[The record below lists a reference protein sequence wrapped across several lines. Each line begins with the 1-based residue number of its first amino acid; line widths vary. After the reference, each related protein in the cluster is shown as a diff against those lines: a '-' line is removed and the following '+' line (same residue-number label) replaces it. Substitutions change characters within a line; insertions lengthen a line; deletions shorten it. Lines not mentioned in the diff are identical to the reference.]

1 MKLRAQIEGLAVPAT
16 IALVPARDVTV
27 AITGNR
33 TRTRTNRGRNVLKA
47 RNSYS
52 NGSFAIVYQ
61 SCLF

>member
-1 MKLRAQIEGLAVPAT
+1 MKLRAQIDGLALPAA
-16 IALVPARDVTV
+16 IVAVLSRGVMV